1 MPSEDSPTI
10 GHKYPFNACEILCS
24 ANGLNINKLMTLK
37 KEVKVEENKD
47 NEEKNDEN
55 LNDVDNLNED
65 IKDFEEKKE
74 DVEEKKEENAEEK
87 NENAEEKNE
96 NAEEKKEENVE
107 EKKEENVEEKKENEE
122 VKKENEEEK
131 KENVE
136 EKNENAE
143 EKKEEN
149 VEEKKEENEEEKKEN
164 VEEKNENAEEKKEEN
179 EEVKKE
185 ENVEEKKEETEEEKK
200 EENEEV
206 KKEENEEEKK
216 EDDEISIVHN
226 IFDYLFKFLDVA
238 PSEDNYVLMGY
249 FAKLINNLL
258 KDKPEILLGY
268 IFNKKPEIIQK
279 LIIHI
284 NRKAIGNT
292 IENFILNLNDDIFLL
307 SNDYIIKICKSLIEG
322 LNNVETDER
331 GVEVICDLL
340 INSMVTSSKNNLSLF
355 LNAEGLM
362 EKLEEII
369 EKFLNEK
376 KDDKVTYLLKLL
388 IKINDTLLK
397 DFENKVTK
405 NFTFDE
411 TENEIINII
420 RSIDRGGSAYDAL
433 TNKSD
438 FSGVGTSF
446 LKKNPERLI
455 KLIDKNMEIIINDIM
470 KDDEDKKEEVI
481 INVFSDKKTK
491 KFGVKS
497 LYEWELLRTTLD
509 IYVNFYAIDEQKDNI
524 DLSIKKI
531 SESKIFSKFI
541 QLYFYY
547 TMNNI
552 FQNRVNEIVSIIINE
567 KAPSVLVKSLFEIE
581 DDFSKNFI
589 SLLVNNIINNPNF
602 SYEPSNQKMNSTLM
616 ANNCDLL
623 NQISSSTNPIIIEL
637 LGKDKNIKFFIDD
650 FVSKIS
656 TKFSD
661 KLLYSDLEEST
672 SKVDFMNPLYD
683 NFDNKQNDKENES
696 KSSKRS
702 IKEEIDLHFLI
713 YNKFLKGEDYSSL
726 LKEEEEEEEK
736 KKENEEEEEEINK
749 QEKVDEEIEESPL
762 FEARNSGIPFEP
774 ENTNNNEEIS
784 EEYNDNNYWKGSLID
799 QSSEDE
805 ILKELEI

>member
-1 MPSEDSPTI
+1 MPSEDTPTI

-24 ANGLNINKLMTLK
+24 SNGLNINKLMTLK

-47 NEEKNDEN
+47 NEEKNENKENDEN
-55 LNDVDNLNED
+55 LNDVDNLNDD

-87 NENAEEKNE
+87 KENE
-96 NAEEKKEENVE
+96 EEKKEENVE
-107 EKKEENVEEKKENEE
+107 EKKKENEEEKKE
-122 VKKENEEEK
+122 ENIEEK

-143 EKKEEN
+143 EKKEEI
-149 VEEKKEENEEEKKEN
+149 VEEKKEETE
-164 VEEKNENAEEKKEEN
+164 
-179 EEVKKE
+179 
-185 ENVEEKKEETEEEKK
+185 EEKKEETEEEKK
-200 EENEEV
+200 EENEE
-206 KKEENEEEKK
+206 EKK
-216 EDDEISIVHN
+216 EDDEIGIVHN
-226 IFDYLFKFLDVA
+226 IFDYLFKFLDIA

-249 FAKLINNLL
+249 FAKLVNNLL

-369 EKFLNEK
+369 EKFMNEK

-438 FSGVGTSF
+438 FAGVGTSF

-497 LYEWELLRTTLD
+497 LYEWELLRSTLD

-567 KAPSVLVKSLFEIE
+567 KTPSVLVKSLFEIE

-589 SLLVNNIINNPNF
+589 SLLVNNIINNPKF

-623 NQISSSTNPIIIEL
+623 NQISSSTNPIIVEL

-650 FVSKIS
+650 FASKIS

-683 NFDNKQNDKENES
+683 NFENKQNEKENES

-702 IKEEIDLHFLI
+702 INQEIDLHFLI
-713 YNKFLKGEDYSSL
+713 YNKFLNGEDYSSL

-774 ENTNNNEEIS
+774 ENNNNNEEIS
-784 EEYNDNNYWKGSLID
+784 EEYNDSNFWKGSLID

>member
-1 MPSEDSPTI
+1 MPSEDTPTI

-24 ANGLNINKLMTLK
+24 ANGLNINKLMSLK

-47 NEEKNDEN
+47 NEEKNENKENDEN
-55 LNDVDNLNED
+55 LNDVDNLNDD

-74 DVEEKKEENAEEK
+74 DVEEKKD
-87 NENAEEKNE
+87 ENAEEKNE
-96 NAEEKKEENVE
+96 NAEEKKEENEV

-122 VKKENEEEK
+122 EKKENEEEK

-136 EKNENAE
+136 EK
-143 EKKEEN
+143 KEEN
-149 VEEKKEENEEEKKEN
+149 VEEKKVNG
-164 VEEKNENAEEKKEEN
+164 EEKNENAEEKKEN
-179 EEVKKE
+179 
-185 ENVEEKKEETEEEKK
+185 EEEKK
-200 EENEEV
+200 EENEKE

-216 EDDEISIVHN
+216 EDDEIGIVHN
-226 IFDYLFKFLDVA
+226 IFDYLFKFLDIA

-249 FAKLINNLL
+249 FAKLVNNLL

-279 LIIHI
+279 MIIHI

-369 EKFLNEK
+369 EKFMNEK

-455 KLIDKNMEIIINDIM
+455 KLIDKNM
-470 KDDEDKKEEVI
+470 
-481 INVFSDKKTK
+481 
-491 KFGVKS
+491 
-497 LYEWELLRTTLD
+497 
-509 IYVNFYAIDEQKDNI
+509 
-524 DLSIKKI
+524 
-531 SESKIFSKFI
+531 
-541 QLYFYY
+541 
-547 TMNNI
+547 
-552 FQNRVNEIVSIIINE
+552 
-567 KAPSVLVKSLFEIE
+567 
-581 DDFSKNFI
+581 
-589 SLLVNNIINNPNF
+589 
-602 SYEPSNQKMNSTLM
+602 
-616 ANNCDLL
+616 
-623 NQISSSTNPIIIEL
+623 
-637 LGKDKNIKFFIDD
+637 
-650 FVSKIS
+650 
-656 TKFSD
+656 
-661 KLLYSDLEEST
+661 
-672 SKVDFMNPLYD
+672 
-683 NFDNKQNDKENES
+683 
-696 KSSKRS
+696 
-702 IKEEIDLHFLI
+702 
-713 YNKFLKGEDYSSL
+713 
-726 LKEEEEEEEK
+726 
-736 KKENEEEEEEINK
+736 
-749 QEKVDEEIEESPL
+749 
-762 FEARNSGIPFEP
+762 
-774 ENTNNNEEIS
+774 
-784 EEYNDNNYWKGSLID
+784 
-799 QSSEDE
+799 
-805 ILKELEI
+805 

>member
-1 MPSEDSPTI
+1 MPSEDTPTI

-24 ANGLNINKLMTLK
+24 ANGLNINKLMSLK

-47 NEEKNDEN
+47 NEEKNENKENDEN
-55 LNDVDNLNED
+55 LNDVDNLNDD

-74 DVEEKKEENAEEK
+74 DVEEKKD
-87 NENAEEKNE
+87 ENAEEKNE
-96 NAEEKKEENVE
+96 NAEEKKEENEV
-107 EKKEENVEEKKENEE
+107 EKKEENEEDKKENEE
-122 VKKENEEEK
+122 DKKENEEEK

-136 EKNENAE
+136 EK
-143 EKKEEN
+143 KEEN
-149 VEEKKEENEEEKKEN
+149 VEEKKVKG
-164 VEEKNENAEEKKEEN
+164 EEKNENAEEKKE
-179 EEVKKE
+179 
-185 ENVEEKKEETEEEKK
+185 TEEEKK
-200 EENEEV
+200 EENEKA

-216 EDDEISIVHN
+216 EDDEIGIVHN
-226 IFDYLFKFLDVA
+226 IFDYLFKFLDIA

-249 FAKLINNLL
+249 FAKLVNNLL

-279 LIIHI
+279 MIIHI

-369 EKFLNEK
+369 EKFMNEK

-567 KAPSVLVKSLFEIE
+567 KTPSLLVKSLFEIE

-589 SLLVNNIINNPNF
+589 SLLVNNIINNPKF

-616 ANNCDLL
+616 ANDCDLL

-650 FVSKIS
+650 FASKIS

-683 NFDNKQNDKENES
+683 NFENKQNDKENES

-713 YNKFLKGEDYSSL
+713 YNKFLNGEDYSSL

-774 ENTNNNEEIS
+774 ENNNNNEEIS
-784 EEYNDNNYWKGSLID
+784 EEYNDNNFWKGSLID

>member
-87 NENAEEKNE
+87 KEE
-96 NAEEKKEENVE
+96 NAEEKKENEE
-107 EKKEENVEEKKENEE
+107 EKKEENI
-122 VKKENEEEK
+122 EEK

-143 EKKEEN
+143 EKKEEI
-149 VEEKKEENEEEKKEN
+149 
-164 VEEKNENAEEKKEEN
+164 
-179 EEVKKE
+179 
-185 ENVEEKKEETEEEKK
+185 VEEKKEETEEEKK
-200 EENEEV
+200 EENEE
-206 KKEENEEEKK
+206 EKK
-216 EDDEISIVHN
+216 EDDEIGIVHN
-226 IFDYLFKFLDVA
+226 IFDYLFKFLDIA

-249 FAKLINNLL
+249 FAKLVNNLL

-369 EKFLNEK
+369 EKFMNEK

-567 KAPSVLVKSLFEIE
+567 KTPSLLVKSLFEIE

-589 SLLVNNIINNPNF
+589 SLLVNNIINNPKF

-616 ANNCDLL
+616 ANDCDLL

-650 FVSKIS
+650 FASKIS

-683 NFDNKQNDKENES
+683 NFENKQNEKENES

-702 IKEEIDLHFLI
+702 INQEIDLHFLI
-713 YNKFLKGEDYSSL
+713 YNKFLNGEDYSSL

-774 ENTNNNEEIS
+774 ENNNNNEEIS
-784 EEYNDNNYWKGSLID
+784 EEYNDSNFWKGSLID

>member
-1 MPSEDSPTI
+1 MPSEDTPTI

-24 ANGLNINKLMTLK
+24 SNGLNINKLMTLK

-47 NEEKNDEN
+47 NEEKNENKENDEN
-55 LNDVDNLNED
+55 LNDVDNLNDD

-87 NENAEEKNE
+87 KEENAEEKKENE
-96 NAEEKKEENVE
+96 EEKKEENVE
-107 EKKEENVEEKKENEE
+107 EKKKENEEEKKE
-122 VKKENEEEK
+122 ENIEEK

-143 EKKEEN
+143 EKKEEI
-149 VEEKKEENEEEKKEN
+149 
-164 VEEKNENAEEKKEEN
+164 
-179 EEVKKE
+179 
-185 ENVEEKKEETEEEKK
+185 VEEKKEETEEEKK
-200 EENEEV
+200 EENEE
-206 KKEENEEEKK
+206 EKK
-216 EDDEISIVHN
+216 EDDEIGIVHN
-226 IFDYLFKFLDVA
+226 IFDYLFKFLDIA

-249 FAKLINNLL
+249 FAKLVNNLL

-369 EKFLNEK
+369 EKFMNEK

-438 FSGVGTSF
+438 FAGVGTSF

-497 LYEWELLRTTLD
+497 LYEWELLRSTLD

-567 KAPSVLVKSLFEIE
+567 KTPSVLVKSLFEIE

-589 SLLVNNIINNPNF
+589 SLLVNNIINNPKF

-623 NQISSSTNPIIIEL
+623 NQISSSTNPIIVEL

-650 FVSKIS
+650 FASKIS

-683 NFDNKQNDKENES
+683 NFENKQNDKENES

-702 IKEEIDLHFLI
+702 INQEIDLHFLI
-713 YNKFLKGEDYSSL
+713 YNKFLNGEDYSSL

-774 ENTNNNEEIS
+774 ENNNNNEEIS
-784 EEYNDNNYWKGSLID
+784 EEYNDSNFWKGSLID

>member
-1 MPSEDSPTI
+1 MPSEDTPTI

-24 ANGLNINKLMTLK
+24 ANGLNINKLMSLK

-47 NEEKNDEN
+47 NEEKNENKENDEN
-55 LNDVDNLNED
+55 LNDIDNLNDD

-74 DVEEKKEENAEEK
+74 DVEEKKD
-87 NENAEEKNE
+87 ENAEEKNE
-96 NAEEKKEENVE
+96 NAEEKKEENE
-107 EKKEENVEEKKENEE
+107 EDKKENEE
-122 VKKENEEEK
+122 DKKENEEEK

-136 EKNENAE
+136 EK
-143 EKKEEN
+143 KEEN
-149 VEEKKEENEEEKKEN
+149 VEEKKVKG
-164 VEEKNENAEEKKEEN
+164 EEKNENAEEKKE
-179 EEVKKE
+179 
-185 ENVEEKKEETEEEKK
+185 TEEEKK
-200 EENEEV
+200 EENEKA

-216 EDDEISIVHN
+216 EDDEIGIVHN
-226 IFDYLFKFLDVA
+226 IFDYLFKFLDIA

-249 FAKLINNLL
+249 FAKLVNNLL

-369 EKFLNEK
+369 EKFMNEK

-567 KAPSVLVKSLFEIE
+567 KTPSLLVKSLFEIE

-589 SLLVNNIINNPNF
+589 SLLVNNIINNPKF

-616 ANNCDLL
+616 ANDCDLL

-650 FVSKIS
+650 FASKIS

-683 NFDNKQNDKENES
+683 NFENKQNDKENES

-713 YNKFLKGEDYSSL
+713 YNKFLNGEDYSSL

-774 ENTNNNEEIS
+774 ENNNNNEEIS
-784 EEYNDNNYWKGSLID
+784 EEYNDNNFWKGSLID

>member
-1 MPSEDSPTI
+1 MPSEDTPTI

-24 ANGLNINKLMTLK
+24 ANGLNINKLMSLK

-47 NEEKNDEN
+47 NEEKNENKENDEN
-55 LNDVDNLNED
+55 LNDVDNLNDD

-74 DVEEKKEENAEEK
+74 DIEEKKEENEV
-87 NENAEEKNE
+87 
-96 NAEEKKEENVE
+96 EKKEENVE
-107 EKKEENVEEKKENEE
+107 DKKENVED
-122 VKKENEEEK
+122 KKENEEEK

-143 EKKEEN
+143 EKKEEI
-149 VEEKKEENEEEKKEN
+149 
-164 VEEKNENAEEKKEEN
+164 
-179 EEVKKE
+179 
-185 ENVEEKKEETEEEKK
+185 VEEKKEETEEEKK
-200 EENEEV
+200 EENEE
-206 KKEENEEEKK
+206 EKK
-216 EDDEISIVHN
+216 EDDEIGIVHN
-226 IFDYLFKFLDVA
+226 IFDYLFKFLDIA

-249 FAKLINNLL
+249 FAKLVNNLL

-369 EKFLNEK
+369 EKFMNEK

-497 LYEWELLRTTLD
+497 LYEWELLRSTLD

-567 KAPSVLVKSLFEIE
+567 KTPSLLVKSLFEIE

-589 SLLVNNIINNPNF
+589 SLLVNNIINNPKF

-623 NQISSSTNPIIIEL
+623 NQISSSTNPIIVEL

-650 FVSKIS
+650 FASKIS

-683 NFDNKQNDKENES
+683 NFENKQNDKENES

-713 YNKFLKGEDYSSL
+713 YNKFLNGEDYSSL

-774 ENTNNNEEIS
+774 ENNNNNEEIS
-784 EEYNDNNYWKGSLID
+784 EEYNDSNFWKGSLID

>member
-1 MPSEDSPTI
+1 V
-10 GHKYPFNACEILCS
+10 N
-24 ANGLNINKLMTLK
+24 NIVKEMIDKIESSK
-37 KEVKVEENKD
+37 KEK
-47 NEEKNDEN
+47 NEEKEERINENNKDETK
-55 LNDVDNLNED
+55 DNL
-65 IKDFEEKKE
+65 EK
-74 DVEEKKEENAEEK
+74 NIMNSPK
-87 NENAEEKNE
+87 NENIPHHQKNKAQIQEGDFDGEFIDDDNDNDLEKEKEIALAKAELEALE
-96 NAEEKKEENVE
+96 ND
-107 EKKEENVEEKKENEE
+107 
-122 VKKENEEEK
+122 
-131 KENVE
+131 
-136 EKNENAE
+136 
-143 EKKEEN
+143 
-149 VEEKKEENEEEKKEN
+149 
-164 VEEKNENAEEKKEEN
+164 
-179 EEVKKE
+179 
-185 ENVEEKKEETEEEKK
+185 
-200 EENEEV
+200 
-206 KKEENEEEKK
+206 K
-216 EDDEISIVHN
+216 EDYSDLYDL
-226 IFDYLFKFLDVA
+226 FDYLFKFLDIA

-249 FAKLINNLL
+249 FAKLVNNLL

-369 EKFLNEK
+369 EKFMNEK

-438 FSGVGTSF
+438 FAGVGTSF

-497 LYEWELLRTTLD
+497 LYEWELLRSTLD

-567 KAPSVLVKSLFEIE
+567 KTPSVLVKSLFEIE

-589 SLLVNNIINNPNF
+589 SLLVNNIINNPKF

-623 NQISSSTNPIIIEL
+623 NQISSSTNPIIVEL

-650 FVSKIS
+650 FASKIS

-683 NFDNKQNDKENES
+683 NFENKQNEKENES

-702 IKEEIDLHFLI
+702 INQEIDLHFLI
-713 YNKFLKGEDYSSL
+713 YNKFLNGEDYSSL

-774 ENTNNNEEIS
+774 ENNNNNEEIS
-784 EEYNDNNYWKGSLID
+784 EEYNDSNFWKGSLID

>member
-1 MPSEDSPTI
+1 MPSEDTPTV

-47 NEEKNDEN
+47 NEEKNENKENDEN
-55 LNDVDNLNED
+55 LNDVDNLNDD

-74 DVEEKKEENAEEK
+74 DVEEKKEENAEKKE
-87 NENAEEKNE
+87 E
-96 NAEEKKEENVE
+96 NAEEKKENEE
-107 EKKEENVEEKKENEE
+107 EKKEENIEEKKKENEE
-122 VKKENEEEK
+122 EKKEENIEEK

-143 EKKEEN
+143 EKKEEI
-149 VEEKKEENEEEKKEN
+149 
-164 VEEKNENAEEKKEEN
+164 
-179 EEVKKE
+179 
-185 ENVEEKKEETEEEKK
+185 VEEKKEETEEEKK
-200 EENEEV
+200 EQTEEE

-216 EDDEISIVHN
+216 EDDEIGIVHN
-226 IFDYLFKFLDVA
+226 IFDYLFKFLDIA

-249 FAKLINNLL
+249 FAKLVNNLL

-369 EKFLNEK
+369 EKFMNEK

-438 FSGVGTSF
+438 FAGVGTSF

-497 LYEWELLRTTLD
+497 LYEWELLRSTLD

-567 KAPSVLVKSLFEIE
+567 KTPSVLVKSLFEIE

-589 SLLVNNIINNPNF
+589 SLLVNNIINNPKF

-623 NQISSSTNPIIIEL
+623 NQISSSTNPIIVEL

-650 FVSKIS
+650 FASKIS

-683 NFDNKQNDKENES
+683 NFENKQNDKENES

-702 IKEEIDLHFLI
+702 INQEIDLHFLI
-713 YNKFLKGEDYSSL
+713 YNKFLNGEDYSSL

-774 ENTNNNEEIS
+774 ENNNNNEEIS
-784 EEYNDNNYWKGSLID
+784 EEYNDSNFWKGSLID

>member
-1 MPSEDSPTI
+1 MPSEDTPTI

-24 ANGLNINKLMTLK
+24 ANGLNINKLMSLK

-47 NEEKNDEN
+47 NEEKNENKENDEN
-55 LNDVDNLNED
+55 LNDVDNLNDD

-74 DVEEKKEENAEEK
+74 DVEEKKD
-87 NENAEEKNE
+87 ENAEEKNE
-96 NAEEKKEENVE
+96 NAEEKKEENEV
-107 EKKEENVEEKKENEE
+107 EKKEENEEDKKENEE
-122 VKKENEEEK
+122 DKKENEEEK

-136 EKNENAE
+136 EK
-143 EKKEEN
+143 KEEN
-149 VEEKKEENEEEKKEN
+149 VEEKKVKG
-164 VEEKNENAEEKKEEN
+164 EEKNENAEEKKE
-179 EEVKKE
+179 
-185 ENVEEKKEETEEEKK
+185 TEEEKK
-200 EENEEV
+200 EENEKE

-216 EDDEISIVHN
+216 EDDEIGIVHN
-226 IFDYLFKFLDVA
+226 IFDYLFKFLDIA

-249 FAKLINNLL
+249 FAKLVNNLL

-279 LIIHI
+279 MIIHI

-369 EKFLNEK
+369 EKFMNEK

-567 KAPSVLVKSLFEIE
+567 KTPSLLVKSLFEIE

-589 SLLVNNIINNPNF
+589 SLLVNNIINNPKF

-650 FVSKIS
+650 FASKIS

-683 NFDNKQNDKENES
+683 NFENKQNDKENES

-702 IKEEIDLHFLI
+702 INQEIDLHFLI
-713 YNKFLKGEDYSSL
+713 YNKFLNGEDYSSL

-774 ENTNNNEEIS
+774 ENNNNNEEIS
-784 EEYNDNNYWKGSLID
+784 EEYNDNNFWKGSLID

>member
-1 MPSEDSPTI
+1 MPSEDTPTI

-24 ANGLNINKLMTLK
+24 SNGLNINKLMTLK

-47 NEEKNDEN
+47 NEEKNENKENDEN
-55 LNDVDNLNED
+55 LNDVDNLNDD

-74 DVEEKKEENAEEK
+74 DIEEKKEENAEEK
-87 NENAEEKNE
+87 KEENAEEKKENE
-96 NAEEKKEENVE
+96 EEKKEENVE
-107 EKKEENVEEKKENEE
+107 EKKKENEEEKKE
-122 VKKENEEEK
+122 ENIEEK

-143 EKKEEN
+143 EKKEEI
-149 VEEKKEENEEEKKEN
+149 VEEKKEETE
-164 VEEKNENAEEKKEEN
+164 
-179 EEVKKE
+179 
-185 ENVEEKKEETEEEKK
+185 EEKKEETEEEKK
-200 EENEEV
+200 EENEE
-206 KKEENEEEKK
+206 EKK
-216 EDDEISIVHN
+216 EDDEIGIVHN
-226 IFDYLFKFLDVA
+226 IFDYLFKFLDIA

-249 FAKLINNLL
+249 FAKLVNNLL

-369 EKFLNEK
+369 EKFMNEK

-438 FSGVGTSF
+438 FAGVGTSF

-481 INVFSDKKTK
+481 INVFSDKC
-491 KFGVKS
+491 
-497 LYEWELLRTTLD
+497 
-509 IYVNFYAIDEQKDNI
+509 
-524 DLSIKKI
+524 
-531 SESKIFSKFI
+531 
-541 QLYFYY
+541 
-547 TMNNI
+547 MN
-552 FQNRVNEIVSIIINE
+552 
-567 KAPSVLVKSLFEIE
+567 
-581 DDFSKNFI
+581 
-589 SLLVNNIINNPNF
+589 
-602 SYEPSNQKMNSTLM
+602 
-616 ANNCDLL
+616 
-623 NQISSSTNPIIIEL
+623 
-637 LGKDKNIKFFIDD
+637 G
-650 FVSKIS
+650 
-656 TKFSD
+656 
-661 KLLYSDLEEST
+661 
-672 SKVDFMNPLYD
+672 
-683 NFDNKQNDKENES
+683 
-696 KSSKRS
+696 
-702 IKEEIDLHFLI
+702 
-713 YNKFLKGEDYSSL
+713 
-726 LKEEEEEEEK
+726 
-736 KKENEEEEEEINK
+736 
-749 QEKVDEEIEESPL
+749 
-762 FEARNSGIPFEP
+762 
-774 ENTNNNEEIS
+774 
-784 EEYNDNNYWKGSLID
+784 NY
-799 QSSEDE
+799 
-805 ILKELEI
+805 

>member
-1 MPSEDSPTI
+1 MPSEDTPTI

-24 ANGLNINKLMTLK
+24 ANGLNINKLMSLK

-47 NEEKNDEN
+47 NEEKNENKENDEN
-55 LNDVDNLNED
+55 LNDVDNLNDD

-74 DVEEKKEENAEEK
+74 DVEEKKD
-87 NENAEEKNE
+87 ENAEEKNE
-96 NAEEKKEENVE
+96 NAEEKKEENEV
-107 EKKEENVEEKKENEE
+107 EKKEENEEDKKENEE
-122 VKKENEEEK
+122 DKKENEEEK

-136 EKNENAE
+136 EK
-143 EKKEEN
+143 KEEN
-149 VEEKKEENEEEKKEN
+149 VEEKKVKG
-164 VEEKNENAEEKKEEN
+164 EEKNENAEEKKE
-179 EEVKKE
+179 
-185 ENVEEKKEETEEEKK
+185 TEEEKK
-200 EENEEV
+200 EENEKA

-216 EDDEISIVHN
+216 EDDEIGIVHN
-226 IFDYLFKFLDVA
+226 IFDYLFKFLDIA

-249 FAKLINNLL
+249 FAKLVNNLL

-279 LIIHI
+279 MIIHI

-369 EKFLNEK
+369 EKFMNEK

-497 LYEWELLRTTLD
+497 LYEWELLRSTLD

-567 KAPSVLVKSLFEIE
+567 KTPSLLVKSLFEIE

-589 SLLVNNIINNPNF
+589 SLLVNNIINNPKF

-616 ANNCDLL
+616 ANDCDLL

-650 FVSKIS
+650 FASKIS

-683 NFDNKQNDKENES
+683 NFENKQNDKENES

-713 YNKFLKGEDYSSL
+713 YNKFLNGEDYSSL

-774 ENTNNNEEIS
+774 ENNNNNEEIS
-784 EEYNDNNYWKGSLID
+784 EEYNDNNFWKGSLID

>member
-1 MPSEDSPTI
+1 MPSEDTPTI

-24 ANGLNINKLMTLK
+24 SNGLNINKLMTLK

-47 NEEKNDEN
+47 NEEKNENKENDEN
-55 LNDVDNLNED
+55 LNDVDNLNDD

-74 DVEEKKEENAEEK
+74 DIEEKKEENAEEK
-87 NENAEEKNE
+87 KEE
-96 NAEEKKEENVE
+96 NAEEKKENEE
-107 EKKEENVEEKKENEE
+107 EKKEENI
-122 VKKENEEEK
+122 EEK

-143 EKKEEN
+143 EKKEEI
-149 VEEKKEENEEEKKEN
+149 VEEKKEETE
-164 VEEKNENAEEKKEEN
+164 
-179 EEVKKE
+179 
-185 ENVEEKKEETEEEKK
+185 EEKKEETEEEKK
-200 EENEEV
+200 EENEE
-206 KKEENEEEKK
+206 EKK
-216 EDDEISIVHN
+216 EDDEIGIVHN
-226 IFDYLFKFLDVA
+226 IFDYLFKFLDIA

-249 FAKLINNLL
+249 FAKLVNNLL

-369 EKFLNEK
+369 EKFMNEK

-438 FSGVGTSF
+438 FAGVGTSF

-497 LYEWELLRTTLD
+497 LYEWELLRSTLD

-567 KAPSVLVKSLFEIE
+567 KTPSVLVKSLFEIE

-589 SLLVNNIINNPNF
+589 SLLVNNIINNPKF

-623 NQISSSTNPIIIEL
+623 NQISSSTNPIIVEL

-650 FVSKIS
+650 FASKIS

-683 NFDNKQNDKENES
+683 NFENKQNDKENES

-702 IKEEIDLHFLI
+702 INQEIDLHFLI
-713 YNKFLKGEDYSSL
+713 YNKFLNGEDYSSL

-774 ENTNNNEEIS
+774 ENNNNNEEIS
-784 EEYNDNNYWKGSLID
+784 EEYNDSNFWKGSLID

>member
-1 MPSEDSPTI
+1 MPSEDTPTI

-24 ANGLNINKLMTLK
+24 SNGLNINKLMTLK

-47 NEEKNDEN
+47 NEEKNENKENDEN
-55 LNDVDNLNED
+55 LNDVDNLNDD

-87 NENAEEKNE
+87 KEENAEEKKENE
-96 NAEEKKEENVE
+96 EEKKEENVE
-107 EKKEENVEEKKENEE
+107 EKKKENEEEKKE
-122 VKKENEEEK
+122 ENIEEK

-143 EKKEEN
+143 EKKEEI
-149 VEEKKEENEEEKKEN
+149 
-164 VEEKNENAEEKKEEN
+164 
-179 EEVKKE
+179 
-185 ENVEEKKEETEEEKK
+185 VEEKKEETEEEKK
-200 EENEEV
+200 EENEE
-206 KKEENEEEKK
+206 EKK
-216 EDDEISIVHN
+216 EDDEIGIVHN
-226 IFDYLFKFLDVA
+226 IFDYLFKFLDIA

-249 FAKLINNLL
+249 FAKLVNNLL

-369 EKFLNEK
+369 EKFMNEK

-438 FSGVGTSF
+438 FAGVGTSF

-481 INVFSDKKTK
+481 INCYSEKKHK

-497 LYEWELLRTTLD
+497 LYEWELLRSTLD

-567 KAPSVLVKSLFEIE
+567 KTPSVLVKSLFEIE

-589 SLLVNNIINNPNF
+589 FLLVNNIINNPKF

-623 NQISSSTNPIIIEL
+623 NQISSSTNPIIVEL

-650 FVSKIS
+650 FASKIS

-683 NFDNKQNDKENES
+683 NFENKQNDKENES

-702 IKEEIDLHFLI
+702 INQEIDLHFLI
-713 YNKFLKGEDYSSL
+713 YNKFLNGEDYSSL

-774 ENTNNNEEIS
+774 ENNNNNEEIS
-784 EEYNDNNYWKGSLID
+784 EEYNDSNFWKGSLID

>member
-1 MPSEDSPTI
+1 MPSEDTPTI

-47 NEEKNDEN
+47 NEEKNENKENDEN
-55 LNDVDNLNED
+55 LNDVDNLNDD

-87 NENAEEKNE
+87 KENE
-96 NAEEKKEENVE
+96 EEKKEENVE
-107 EKKEENVEEKKENEE
+107 EKKKENEEEKKE
-122 VKKENEEEK
+122 ENIEEK

-143 EKKEEN
+143 EKKEEI
-149 VEEKKEENEEEKKEN
+149 VEEKKEETE
-164 VEEKNENAEEKKEEN
+164 
-179 EEVKKE
+179 
-185 ENVEEKKEETEEEKK
+185 EEKKEETEEEKK
-200 EENEEV
+200 EENEE
-206 KKEENEEEKK
+206 EKK
-216 EDDEISIVHN
+216 EDDEIGIVHN
-226 IFDYLFKFLDVA
+226 IFDYLFKFLDIA

-249 FAKLINNLL
+249 FAKLVNNLL

-369 EKFLNEK
+369 EKFMNEK

-438 FSGVGTSF
+438 FAGVGTSF

-497 LYEWELLRTTLD
+497 LYEWELLRSTLD

-567 KAPSVLVKSLFEIE
+567 KTPSVLVKSLFEIE

-589 SLLVNNIINNPNF
+589 SLLVNNIINNPKF

-623 NQISSSTNPIIIEL
+623 NQISSSTNPIIVEL

-650 FVSKIS
+650 FASKIS

-683 NFDNKQNDKENES
+683 NFENKQNEKENES

-702 IKEEIDLHFLI
+702 INQEIDLHFLI
-713 YNKFLKGEDYSSL
+713 YNKFLNGEDYSSL

-774 ENTNNNEEIS
+774 ENNNNNEEIS
-784 EEYNDNNYWKGSLID
+784 EEYNDSNFWKGSLID

>member
-1 MPSEDSPTI
+1 MPSEDTPTI

-24 ANGLNINKLMTLK
+24 ANGLNINKLMSLK

-47 NEEKNDEN
+47 NEEKNENKENDEN
-55 LNDVDNLNED
+55 LNDVDNLNDD

-74 DVEEKKEENAEEK
+74 DVEEKKDEK
-87 NENAEEKNE
+87 AEEKNE
-96 NAEEKKEENVE
+96 NAEEKKEENEV
-107 EKKEENVEEKKENEE
+107 EKKEENVEDKKENEE
-122 VKKENEEEK
+122 DKKENEEEK

-136 EKNENAE
+136 EK
-143 EKKEEN
+143 KEEN
-149 VEEKKEENEEEKKEN
+149 VEEKKVNG
-164 VEEKNENAEEKKEEN
+164 EEKNENAEEKKE
-179 EEVKKE
+179 
-185 ENVEEKKEETEEEKK
+185 TEEEKK
-200 EENEEV
+200 EENEKA

-216 EDDEISIVHN
+216 EDDEIGIVHN
-226 IFDYLFKFLDVA
+226 IFDYLFKFLDIA

-249 FAKLINNLL
+249 FAKLVNNLL

-279 LIIHI
+279 MIIHI

-369 EKFLNEK
+369 EKFMNEK

-497 LYEWELLRTTLD
+497 LYEWELLRSTLD

-567 KAPSVLVKSLFEIE
+567 KTPSLLVKSLFEIE

-589 SLLVNNIINNPNF
+589 SLLVNNIINNPKF

-623 NQISSSTNPIIIEL
+623 NQISSSTNPIIVEL

-650 FVSKIS
+650 FASKIS

-683 NFDNKQNDKENES
+683 NFENKQNDKENES

-713 YNKFLKGEDYSSL
+713 YNKFLNGEDYSSL

-774 ENTNNNEEIS
+774 ENNNNNEEIS
-784 EEYNDNNYWKGSLID
+784 EEYNDNNFWKGSLID

>member
-1 MPSEDSPTI
+1 MPSEDTPTI

-47 NEEKNDEN
+47 NEEKNENKENDEN
-55 LNDVDNLNED
+55 LNDVDNLNDD

-74 DVEEKKEENAEEK
+74 DIEEKKEENAEEK
-87 NENAEEKNE
+87 KEE
-96 NAEEKKEENVE
+96 NAEEKKENEE
-107 EKKEENVEEKKENEE
+107 EKKEENI
-122 VKKENEEEK
+122 EEK

-143 EKKEEN
+143 EKKEEI
-149 VEEKKEENEEEKKEN
+149 VEEKKEETE
-164 VEEKNENAEEKKEEN
+164 
-179 EEVKKE
+179 
-185 ENVEEKKEETEEEKK
+185 EEKKEETEEEKK
-200 EENEEV
+200 EENEE
-206 KKEENEEEKK
+206 EKK
-216 EDDEISIVHN
+216 EDDEIGIVHN
-226 IFDYLFKFLDVA
+226 IFDYLFKFLDIA

-249 FAKLINNLL
+249 FAKLVNNLL

-369 EKFLNEK
+369 EKFMNEK

-438 FSGVGTSF
+438 FAGVGTSF

-497 LYEWELLRTTLD
+497 LYEWELLRSTLD

-567 KAPSVLVKSLFEIE
+567 KTPSVLVKSLFEIE

-589 SLLVNNIINNPNF
+589 SLLVNNIINNPKF

-623 NQISSSTNPIIIEL
+623 NQISSSTNPIIVEL

-650 FVSKIS
+650 FASKIS

-683 NFDNKQNDKENES
+683 NFENKQNEKENES

-702 IKEEIDLHFLI
+702 INQEIDLHFLI
-713 YNKFLKGEDYSSL
+713 YNKFLNGEDYSSL

-774 ENTNNNEEIS
+774 ENNNNNEEIS
-784 EEYNDNNYWKGSLID
+784 EEYNDSNFWKGSLID

>member
-1 MPSEDSPTI
+1 MPSEDTPTI

-24 ANGLNINKLMTLK
+24 ANGLNINKLMSLK

-47 NEEKNDEN
+47 NEEKNENKENDEN
-55 LNDVDNLNED
+55 LNDVDNLNDD

-74 DVEEKKEENAEEK
+74 DVEEKKD
-87 NENAEEKNE
+87 ENAEEKNE
-96 NAEEKKEENVE
+96 NAEEKKEENEV
-107 EKKEENVEEKKENEE
+107 EKKEENVEDKKENEE
-122 VKKENEEEK
+122 DKKENEEEK

-136 EKNENAE
+136 EK
-143 EKKEEN
+143 KEEN
-149 VEEKKEENEEEKKEN
+149 VEEKKVNG
-164 VEEKNENAEEKKEEN
+164 EEKNENAEEKKE
-179 EEVKKE
+179 
-185 ENVEEKKEETEEEKK
+185 TEEEKK
-200 EENEEV
+200 EENEKE

-216 EDDEISIVHN
+216 EDDEIGIVHN
-226 IFDYLFKFLDVA
+226 IFDYLFKFLDIA

-249 FAKLINNLL
+249 FAKLVNNLL

-279 LIIHI
+279 MIIHI

-369 EKFLNEK
+369 EKFMNEK

-497 LYEWELLRTTLD
+497 LYEWELLRSTLD

-567 KAPSVLVKSLFEIE
+567 KTPSLLVKSLFEIE

-589 SLLVNNIINNPNF
+589 SLLVNNIINNPKF

-650 FVSKIS
+650 FASKIS

-683 NFDNKQNDKENES
+683 NFENKQNDKENES

-713 YNKFLKGEDYSSL
+713 YNKFLNGEDYSSL

-774 ENTNNNEEIS
+774 ENNNNNEEIS
-784 EEYNDNNYWKGSLID
+784 EEYNDNNFWKGSLID

>member
-1 MPSEDSPTI
+1 MPSEDTPTI

-47 NEEKNDEN
+47 NEEKNENKENDEN
-55 LNDVDNLNED
+55 LNDVDNLNDD

-74 DVEEKKEENAEEK
+74 DIEEKKEENAEEK
-87 NENAEEKNE
+87 KEENAEEKKENE
-96 NAEEKKEENVE
+96 EEKKEENVE
-107 EKKEENVEEKKENEE
+107 EKKKENEEEKKE
-122 VKKENEEEK
+122 ENIEEK

-143 EKKEEN
+143 EKKEEI
-149 VEEKKEENEEEKKEN
+149 
-164 VEEKNENAEEKKEEN
+164 
-179 EEVKKE
+179 
-185 ENVEEKKEETEEEKK
+185 VEEKKEETEEEKK
-200 EENEEV
+200 ELTEEE

-216 EDDEISIVHN
+216 EDDEIGIVHN
-226 IFDYLFKFLDVA
+226 IFDYLFKFLDIA

-249 FAKLINNLL
+249 FAKLVNNLL

-369 EKFLNEK
+369 EKFMNEK

-438 FSGVGTSF
+438 FAGVGTSF

-497 LYEWELLRTTLD
+497 LYEWELLRSTLD

-567 KAPSVLVKSLFEIE
+567 KTPSVLVKSLFEIE

-589 SLLVNNIINNPNF
+589 SLLVNNIINNPKF

-623 NQISSSTNPIIIEL
+623 NQISSSTNPIIVEL

-650 FVSKIS
+650 FASKIS

-683 NFDNKQNDKENES
+683 NFENKQNEKENES

-702 IKEEIDLHFLI
+702 INQEIDLHFLI
-713 YNKFLKGEDYSSL
+713 YNKFLNGEDYSSL

-774 ENTNNNEEIS
+774 ENNNNNEEIS
-784 EEYNDNNYWKGSLID
+784 EEYNDNNFWKGSLID

>member
-1 MPSEDSPTI
+1 MPSEDTPTI

-24 ANGLNINKLMTLK
+24 ANGLNINKLMSLK

-47 NEEKNDEN
+47 NEEKNENKENDEN
-55 LNDVDNLNED
+55 LNDVDNLNDD

-74 DVEEKKEENAEEK
+74 DVEEKKD
-87 NENAEEKNE
+87 ENAEEKNE
-96 NAEEKKEENVE
+96 NAEEKKEENEV
-107 EKKEENVEEKKENEE
+107 EKKEENVEDKKENEE
-122 VKKENEEEK
+122 EKKENEEEK

-136 EKNENAE
+136 EKKVNG
-143 EKKEEN
+143 
-149 VEEKKEENEEEKKEN
+149 
-164 VEEKNENAEEKKEEN
+164 EEKNENAEEKKE
-179 EEVKKE
+179 
-185 ENVEEKKEETEEEKK
+185 TEEEKK
-200 EENEEV
+200 EENEKE

-216 EDDEISIVHN
+216 EDDEIGIVHN
-226 IFDYLFKFLDVA
+226 IFDYLFKFLDIA

-249 FAKLINNLL
+249 FAKLVNNLL

-279 LIIHI
+279 MIIHI

-369 EKFLNEK
+369 EKFMNEK

-497 LYEWELLRTTLD
+497 LYEWELLRSTLD

-567 KAPSVLVKSLFEIE
+567 KTPSLLVKSLFEIE

-589 SLLVNNIINNPNF
+589 SLLVNNIINNPKF

-650 FVSKIS
+650 FASKIS

-683 NFDNKQNDKENES
+683 NFENKQNDKENES

-713 YNKFLKGEDYSSL
+713 YNKFLNGEDYSSL

-774 ENTNNNEEIS
+774 ENNNNNEEIS
-784 EEYNDNNYWKGSLID
+784 EEYNDNNFWKGSLID

>member
-1 MPSEDSPTI
+1 MPSEDTPTI

-24 ANGLNINKLMTLK
+24 ANGLNINKLMSLK

-47 NEEKNDEN
+47 NEEKNENKENDEN
-55 LNDVDNLNED
+55 LNDVDNLNDD

-74 DVEEKKEENAEEK
+74 DVEEKKD
-87 NENAEEKNE
+87 ENAEEKNE
-96 NAEEKKEENVE
+96 NAEEKKEENEV
-107 EKKEENVEEKKENEE
+107 EKKEENVEDKKENVED
-122 VKKENEEEK
+122 KKENEEEK

-136 EKNENAE
+136 EK
-143 EKKEEN
+143 KEEN
-149 VEEKKEENEEEKKEN
+149 VEEKKVNG
-164 VEEKNENAEEKKEEN
+164 EEKNENAEEKKE
-179 EEVKKE
+179 
-185 ENVEEKKEETEEEKK
+185 TEEEKK
-200 EENEEV
+200 EENEKA

-216 EDDEISIVHN
+216 EDDEIGIVHN
-226 IFDYLFKFLDVA
+226 IFDYLFKFLDIA

-249 FAKLINNLL
+249 FAKLVNNLL

-369 EKFLNEK
+369 EKFMNEK

-497 LYEWELLRTTLD
+497 LYEWELLRSTLD

-567 KAPSVLVKSLFEIE
+567 KTPSLLVKSLFEIE

-589 SLLVNNIINNPNF
+589 SLLVNNIINNPKF

-650 FVSKIS
+650 FASKIS

-683 NFDNKQNDKENES
+683 NFENKQNDKENES

-713 YNKFLKGEDYSSL
+713 YNKFLNGEDYSSL

-774 ENTNNNEEIS
+774 ENNNNNEEIS
-784 EEYNDNNYWKGSLID
+784 EEYNDNNFWKGSLID